1 MRFNG
6 ACNVDQ
12 AMIDKLIVRNK
23 LRPLDMS
30 KHIFGGDCP
39 FCGHAKTFCLW
50 EDKGTY
56 RCYWCGCDGRF
67 VVTPERTLEE
77 QRLMRAKLENSQE

>member
-6 ACNVDQ
+6 ACNVDKE
-12 AMIDKLIVRNK
+12 MVIKIIDRNRLRKLG
-23 LRPLDMS
+23 MTT
-30 KHIFGGDCP
+30 HIYGGDCP
-39 FCGHAKTFCLW
+39 FCGHEKTFCLW

-77 QRLMRAKLENSQE
+77 QRLMKAKLESSEV